1 MNRRYLNPRACKVR
15 MVLAGQRL
23 ATIAPDVNV
32 EATCLGH
39 YLNGVRRAPLD
50 VIERLAMRL
59 GCRPEDLCD
68 APPDDARVAA
78 ALAALRA

>member
-1 MNRRYLNPRACKVR
+1 
-15 MVLAGQRL
+15 
-23 ATIAPDVNV
+23 
-32 EATCLGH
+32 
-39 YLNGVRRAPLD
+39 VRRAPLD